1 MTPRPSRSQSAPVR
15 PAPRVSAVVAT
26 YGAGDALDYCLA
38 GLLSDVG
45 VDEVVVVDAGE
56 ASEVASAL
64 RALAADR
71 RDLRLVQ
78 TRTAMA
84 KAAALNCGVDAARGR
99 WVLIVDPSVVV
110 QPGAV
115 ERMLRASR
123 QAKSPAA
130 IGGLVAGHGRE
141 RSGGLLLGPRPAS
154 VLAGR
159 LLLMARADLLDLGGF
174 QGAPGVDVFTDL
186 SRRIAAAGGDLLVQ
200 PNALGVPVA
209 VRRARRGP
217 RGPVARLFSAVR
229 RWFRWRS

>member
-1 MTPRPSRSQSAPVR
+1 MTPRPTRSPSAAVR
-15 PAPRVSAVVAT
+15 PSPRVSALVAT
-26 YGAGDALDYCLA
+26 EGAGEALDFCLA

-45 VDEVVVVDAGE
+45 IDEVVVVDSGE
-56 ASEVASAL
+56 SADVGSAL

-71 RDLRLVQ
+71 RDVRLVQ
-78 TRTAMA
+78 PRKVLA

-99 WVLIVDPSVVV
+99 WVLIVDPGVVI

-115 ERMLRASR
+115 ERLLRAGR

-141 RSGGLLLGPRPAS
+141 RAGVLLGPRPAS

-159 LLLMARADLLDLGGF
+159 LLLIARADLLDLGGF
-174 QGAPGVDVFTDL
+174 HGAPGVDVFTDL

-209 VRRARRGP
+209 AKARRGLLS
-217 RGPVARLFSAVR
+217 RAVQAFTAAGRWLR
-229 RWFRWRS
+229 RRS